1 VTSRSGSI
9 VDRGYSSVLKYRIP
23 GGIKVET
30 SEAFQNGFRNER
42 VRMRGNL
49 GVHTNDVD

>member
-1 VTSRSGSI
+1 MTSRSCSVI
-9 VDRGYSSVLKYRIP
+9 DWGYSSVLKYRIP

-30 SEAFQNGFRNER
+30 REAFQNGFRDER

-49 GVHTNDVD
+49 GVITNDAN